1 MIGLPA
7 DYYSYSA
14 AAAAVAAVAAVAEEK
29 STNRAAIKIHDLMIL

>member
-7 DYYSYSA
+7 DYYCYSV
-14 AAAAVAAVAAVAEEK
+14 AAVAAAIAAVAEEK

>member
-7 DYYSYSA
+7 DYYSYS
-14 AAAAVAAVAAVAEEK
+14 AAAVAAVAAVAEEK

>member
-14 AAAAVAAVAAVAEEK
+14 AAAVAAVEAVAEEK

>member
-14 AAAAVAAVAAVAEEK
+14 AAAAVAAVAEEK